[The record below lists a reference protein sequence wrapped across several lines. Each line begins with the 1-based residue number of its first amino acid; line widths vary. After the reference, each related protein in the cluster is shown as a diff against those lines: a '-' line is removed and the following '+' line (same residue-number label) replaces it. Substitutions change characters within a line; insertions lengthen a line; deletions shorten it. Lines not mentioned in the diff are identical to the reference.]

1 MMFILAENI
10 SEIYTMGENKIYALR
25 DVSFSVEKGEYV
37 AVTGPSG
44 SGKSTLLHILGCLDI
59 PTDGTYKFQGR
70 NISDINGEEL
80 SRIRLR
86 EIGFVFQFFNLL
98 PRINVVHN
106 VELPLIYAGVSKK
119 ERRERALSAIERV
132 GLISRSAHNPQ
143 ELSGGE
149 RQRVA
154 IARAI
159 VAEPELI
166 LADEPTGN
174 LDSKTGEEII
184 ALFGEMHK
192 EGKTVIIVTHESSIA
207 KKAERVIRLLDGRI
221 E

>member
-1 MMFILAENI
+1 MFILAENI

-70 NISDINGEEL
+70 NISDINDEEL

-106 VELPLIYAGVSKK
+106 VELPLIYAGISKK

-184 ALFGEMHK
+184 ALFGDLHK
-192 EGKTVIIVTHESSIA
+192 EGKTVIVVTHESSIA
-207 KKAERVIRLLDGRI
+207 EKAERVVRLFDGRI
-221 E
+221 K

>member
-1 MMFILAENI
+1 MFILAENI

-70 NISDINGEEL
+70 NISDINDEEL

-106 VELPLIYAGVSKK
+106 VELPLIYAGISKK

-184 ALFGEMHK
+184 ALFGDLHK

-207 KKAERVIRLLDGRI
+207 EKAERVVRLLDGRI
-221 E
+221 K

>member
-1 MMFILAENI
+1 MFILAENI

>member
-1 MMFILAENI
+1 MFILAENI

-25 DVSFSVEKGEYV
+25 DISFSVEKGEYV

-70 NISDINGEEL
+70 NISDINDEEL

-184 ALFGEMHK
+184 ALFGDLHK

-207 KKAERVIRLLDGRI
+207 EKAERVIRLLDGRI

>member
-1 MMFILAENI
+1 
-10 SEIYTMGENKIYALR
+10 MGKCKIHALR
-25 DVSFSVEKGEYV
+25 DVSFSVENGEYV
-37 AVTGPSG
+37 AVTGHSG
-44 SGKSTLLHILGCLDI
+44 SGKSTLLHILGCFDI
-59 PTDGTYKFQGR
+59 PTDGTYKFQGE
-70 NISDINGEEL
+70 NIFDINDEEL

-106 VELPLIYAGVSKK
+106 VELPLIYAGISKK
-119 ERRERALSAIERV
+119 ERRERALSAIERE

-154 IARAI
+154 VARAI
-159 VAEPELI
+159 VTEPELI

-184 ALFGEMHK
+184 ALFGDLHK

-207 KKAERVIRLLDGRI
+207 EKAERVIRLKDGRI